1 MTYKTS
7 DLVEIPKNITTLK
20 SLRELFCEN
29 MARHTMYVCKFRI
42 ETEKGTKKDYF

>member
-1 MTYKTS
+1 MAHKTLG
-7 DLVEIPKNITTLK
+7 LVEIPKNITILEI
-20 SLRELFCEN
+20 LRELFCEN